1 MAKAFRGKSQA
12 QMTHLR
18 PDIVLIEHS
27 DPGAEE
33 VHIST
38 NTYALLNAG
47 RMLLVDTN
55 VSPLL
60 PFVRQLADEGFSPVA
75 LVITHRHGVG
85 LGDALSDLKA
95 EFKIPLLLHPID
107 AKHKQAVD
115 AGISFEN
122 PIGHRVLSEFAFEAL
137 LFPGQTA
144 GSVMLY
150 STNNGGLLLTG
161 DSASG
166 TSADQAKA
174 GLERLIRPPID
185 TSVDDAEL
193 RKQWLAFDRPV
204 ATVLPFHGT
213 GYVDR
218 SATDLASI
226 MQPLVRSDPQTGITS
241 KINVVTMGRR

>member
-1 MAKAFRGKSQA
+1 MSKPFRGMSQP

-18 PDIVLIEHS
+18 RDIVLIEHS
-27 DPGAEE
+27 DPGAED
-33 VHIST
+33 VHLST

-55 VSPLL
+55 VSLLL
-60 PFVRQLADEGFSPVA
+60 PFVRQLSDDGFSPAA
-75 LVITHRHGVG
+75 LVITHRHVVA
-85 LGDALSDLKA
+85 LGDALSDLKT

-107 AKHKQAVD
+107 AKHKQAVA
-115 AGISFEN
+115 AGIPFEN
-122 PIGHRVLSEFAFEAL
+122 PIGHEVLSEFGFEAL

-144 GSVMLY
+144 GSIMLY
-150 STNNGGLLLTG
+150 SINNGGILLTG

-174 GLERLIRPPID
+174 GLEHLIRPPID

-193 RKQWLAFDRPV
+193 RRRWLAFDRPV

-213 GYVDR
+213 GYIDR
-218 SATDLASI
+218 SAADLASI
-226 MQPLVRSDPQTGITS
+226 MQSLVGSEPTNWDSFQD
-241 KINVVTMGRR
+241 

>member
-1 MAKAFRGKSQA
+1 MSNPFRGTSQPR
-12 QMTHLR
+12 MTRLR

-27 DPGAEE
+27 DPGAEA

-47 RMLLVDTN
+47 RTLLVDTN
-55 VSPLL
+55 VSPLV
-60 PFVRQLADEGFSPVA
+60 PSVRQLTNDGFSPAAV
-75 LVITHRHGVG
+75 VITHRHVVG
-85 LGDALSDLKA
+85 GGDALGDLMT

-107 AKHKQAVD
+107 AKHQQAVA
-115 AGISFEN
+115 AGIPFEN
-122 PIGHRVLSEFAFEAL
+122 PIGHPVLKEFGFEAL

-144 GSVMLY
+144 GSIVLY
-150 STNNGGLLLTG
+150 SSNNGGVLLTG

-166 TSADQAKA
+166 TSSDKANA

-185 TSVDDAEL
+185 TSVDDTEL
-193 RKQWLAFDRPV
+193 RRQWLAFDRPV

-218 SATDLASI
+218 SPPDISSS
-226 MQPLVRSDPQTGITS
+226 MRPLVRSEPTYWDDFQE
-241 KINVVTMGRR
+241 

>member
-1 MAKAFRGKSQA
+1 MSKAFRGMSQP

-18 PDIVLIEHS
+18 PEIVLIEHS
-27 DPGAEE
+27 DPGAED
-33 VHIST
+33 VHLST

-55 VSPLL
+55 VSHLL
-60 PFVRQLADEGFSPVA
+60 PFVRQLSDDGFSPAA
-75 LVITHRHGVG
+75 LVITHRHVVG
-85 LGDALSDLKA
+85 LGDALSDLKT

-107 AKHKQAVD
+107 AKHKQALA
-115 AGISFEN
+115 AGLPFEN
-122 PIGHRVLSEFAFEAL
+122 PVGHPVLRDFGFDAL

-144 GSVMLY
+144 GSIMLY
-150 STNNGGLLLTG
+150 STSNGGLLLTG

-174 GLERLIRPPID
+174 GSERLIRPPID

-193 RKQWLAFDRPV
+193 RRQWLAFDRQV

-213 GYVDR
+213 GYIDR
-218 SATDLASI
+218 SAADLASI
-226 MQPLVRSDPQTGITS
+226 MRPLVRSESTNWDNFQD
-241 KINVVTMGRR
+241 

>member
-1 MAKAFRGKSQA
+1 MSKPFRGMSQP

-27 DPGAEE
+27 DPGAED
-33 VHIST
+33 VHLST

-55 VSPLL
+55 VSLLL
-60 PFVRQLADEGFSPVA
+60 PFVRQLSDDGFSPAA
-75 LVITHRHGVG
+75 LVITHRHVVA
-85 LGDALSDLKA
+85 LGDALSDLKT
-95 EFKIPLLLHPID
+95 EFKISLLLHPID
-107 AKHKQAVD
+107 AKHKQAVA
-115 AGISFEN
+115 AGIPFEN
-122 PIGHRVLSEFAFEAL
+122 PIGHEVLSEFGFEAL

-144 GSVMLY
+144 GSIMLY
-150 STNNGGLLLTG
+150 SINNGGILLTG

-174 GLERLIRPPID
+174 GLEHLIRPPID

-193 RKQWLAFDRPV
+193 RRRWLAFDRPV

-213 GYVDR
+213 GYIDR
-218 SATDLASI
+218 SAADLASI
-226 MQPLVRSDPQTGITS
+226 MQSLVGSEPTNWDSFQD
-241 KINVVTMGRR
+241 

>member
-1 MAKAFRGKSQA
+1 MSKPFRGMSQP

-27 DPGAEE
+27 DPGAEDI
-33 VHIST
+33 HLST
-38 NTYALLNAG
+38 NTYALLNAR

-55 VSPLL
+55 VSNLL
-60 PFVRQLADEGFSPVA
+60 PFVRQLSDDGFSPAA
-75 LVITHRHGVG
+75 LVITHRHVVG
-85 LGDALSDLKA
+85 LGDALNDLKT

-107 AKHKQAVD
+107 AKHKQAGV
-115 AGISFEN
+115 AGIPFEN
-122 PIGHRVLSEFAFEAL
+122 PIGHGVLSEFAFEAL

-144 GSVMLY
+144 GSIILY
-150 STNNGGLLLTG
+150 SSNNGAVLLTG

-193 RKQWLAFDRPV
+193 RRQWLAFDRPV

-218 SATDLASI
+218 SAADLASI
-226 MQPLVRSDPQTGITS
+226 MRPLVRSEPTNWDNFQD
-241 KINVVTMGRR
+241 

>member
-1 MAKAFRGKSQA
+1 MSKPFRGMSKP
-12 QMTHLR
+12 QMTRLR
-18 PDIVLIEHS
+18 PDIVLIEYS
-27 DPGAEE
+27 DHGAEE
-33 VHIST
+33 IHLST

-55 VSPLL
+55 VSSLL
-60 PFVRQLADEGFSPVA
+60 PFVRQLSDDGFSPSA
-75 LVITHRHGVG
+75 LVITHRHVVG
-85 LGDALSDLKA
+85 LGDALNDLKT

-107 AKHKQAVD
+107 ARHRQAL
-115 AGISFEN
+115 ASGIAFEN
-122 PIGHRVLSEFAFEAL
+122 PVGHRVLSEFGFEAL

-144 GSVMLY
+144 GSIVLY
-150 STNNGGLLLTG
+150 SSNNGGVLITG

-174 GLERLIRPPID
+174 GLERLIRPPIE

-193 RKQWLAFDRPV
+193 RRQWLAFDRLA

-218 SATDLASI
+218 LASELASI
-226 MQPLVRSDPQTGITS
+226 MRSLVRPEPTNWDDFQD
-241 KINVVTMGRR
+241 